1 MNNREAYEFLNSKTS
16 IRTAVEE
23 LMTIYQMDQSES
35 SSVRHKF
42 SRLRPERDSYRKRSD
57 LSTWEE
63 MLFHSLAPNL
73 PHKKRISDEQI
84 IFEADLSQDHRKPLS
99 ELTLKSVRL
108 RLSSLLNLIEILAEK
123 EQTTPTEIAAYA
135 LQLISND
142 KHDAKTACV
151 CKEIISKGTYS
162 PTSIMP
168 LEKSMFLLDLL
179 EIGKRKY
186 TDFRLLCKQ
195 EGLIFPQYAKL
206 AEYRSD
212 IVLSNELVYLQKA
225 VSGNIGIAISYR
237 SILRQTISRLVQTI
251 PHIDASKYPLTFK
264 VSDGLDGSGCYN
276 EYNQLQDNANI
287 TTKNFIL
294 FGFKL
299 LELEDSSG
307 NLLWSNTHPNSPF
320 SVRPV
325 ALLSLKEN
333 EENVKFIMETIIN
346 PEVTEIE
353 RDGFSITGGQVKV
366 KILRTMLD
374 GKMSQILSGAGGANC
389 QLCTATYVQLKDLEL
404 IRTGFPINRNIS
416 SALDIFESVEPEEFL
431 ALPSE

>member
-23 LMTIYQMDQSES
+23 LMTIYQMDQNES
-35 SSVRHKF
+35 SSVRHRF
-42 SRLRPERDSYRKRSD
+42 SRLRPERDSYRMRSD

-84 IFEADLSQDHRKPLS
+84 IFEADLSQDNRKPLS

-123 EQTTPTEIAAYA
+123 EQTTPTEIAACA
-135 LQLISND
+135 LQMISND

-151 CKEIISKGTYS
+151 CKEIISQGTYS

-168 LEKSMFLLDLL
+168 LEKSVFLLDLL
-179 EIGKRKY
+179 KIGKRKY

-195 EGLIFPQYAKL
+195 EGLIFPQYVKL
-206 AEYRSD
+206 AEYPSD

-237 SILRQTISRLVQTI
+237 SILRQIISRLVQTI

-264 VSDGLDGSGCYN
+264 VSDWLDGSGCYN

-294 FGFKL
+294 FGF
-299 LELEDSSG
+299 
-307 NLLWSNTHPNSPF
+307 
-320 SVRPV
+320 
-325 ALLSLKEN
+325 
-333 EENVKFIMETIIN
+333 
-346 PEVTEIE
+346 
-353 RDGFSITGGQVKV
+353 
-366 KILRTMLD
+366 
-374 GKMSQILSGAGGANC
+374 
-389 QLCTATYVQLKDLEL
+389 
-404 IRTGFPINRNIS
+404 
-416 SALDIFESVEPEEFL
+416 
-431 ALPSE
+431 